1 MQKAKIDDEHIG
13 GADQSKAKI
22 GYEHV
27 HFGPDHIESADT
39 IKNLIQ
45 TWFLLMPFRGAYSF
59 AFSLSHTLERPP
71 PAHPAQ
77 SVRAP
82 HTQIQTSSHM
92 RESELKRTTG
102 IRNQTSGSRREAQAE
117 EKQNYYIMH
126 L

>member
-82 HTQIQTSSHM
+82 HTQIQN
-92 RESELKRTTG
+92 LVPYAGKRT
-102 IRNQTSGSRREAQAE
+102 QA
-117 EKQNYYIMH
+117 NYWNTQPNLWI
-126 L
+126 